1 MEIRK
6 VQKFGDSNV
15 IAIPPKFLNHLHMHR
30 SDYVEV
36 YLCKKNTIIIKKFS
50 TTSGILDPHPDEIQD
65 VMPVEYPTQ
74 PLPYPTEAPRMI
86 NK

>member
-15 IAIPPKFLNHLHMHR
+15 IAIPPKFLNHLHMR
-30 SDYVEV
+30 RGDYVEV

-50 TTSGILDPHPDEIQD
+50 TAGGILDPHPDEIQD
-65 VMPVEYPTQ
+65 IVPVVYPTQ
-74 PLPYPTEAPRMI
+74 PLPYPTEAPRII